1 MEGSPSDLSTSNMKA
16 RCEICVKEFA
26 NLRTMKRHFTLL
38 HKTHNYQCD
47 ICRKVYRQKS
57 RFEKHGCKEKKS
69 KCQTCGK
76 VLSDKYSLLSH
87 IATKHTWAEGGGV
100 G

>member
-47 ICRKVYRQKS
+47 ICRKVAKKRNQNVKLVVKS
-57 RFEKHGCKEKKS
+57 YQINILC
-69 KCQTCGK
+69 
-76 VLSDKYSLLSH
+76 Y
-87 IATKHTWAEGGGV
+87 HTLPQSMIK
-100 G
+100 